1 MVEKQTDTSKWFAGG
16 SPYCRQSG
24 FTLLSG
30 HWTDEFQDLV
40 LFDKYGNRRQTHKD
54 MVRGFQDDTRCGI
67 WTEAL
72 KRQYLKGHIR

>member
-24 FTLLSG
+24 LTLLSG
-30 HWTDEFQDLV
+30 HWTDEHQDLV
-40 LFDKYGNRRQTHKD
+40 LFDKHGNRRQTHKD
-54 MVRGFQDDTRCGI
+54 MVRGFQDDTRCEI